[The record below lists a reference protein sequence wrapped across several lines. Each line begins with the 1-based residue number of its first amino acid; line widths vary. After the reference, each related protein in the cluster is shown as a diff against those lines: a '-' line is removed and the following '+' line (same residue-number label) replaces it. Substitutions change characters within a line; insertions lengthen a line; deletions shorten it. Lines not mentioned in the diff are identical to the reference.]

1 MNILVAPDSFKD
13 SLSASEASRIISE
26 AISAVIPSA
35 SICQIPISDGGEGLL
50 EALLTP
56 LQGNLVSVS
65 VKDPLHRTI
74 EASYGLVDQGKTA
87 IIEMATASGLEL
99 LLIEERNPLITS
111 TYGTG
116 ELIKDALDK
125 GCTKIII
132 GLGGSAT
139 NDGGMGMIKALGGLF
154 LDQNQQEI
162 EEGGGALNTLYSIDL
177 SGLDERLQQ
186 VEIICACDVSNPL
199 TGPSG
204 ASYVYAKQKGASE
217 DMLTVLDSNLNKY
230 ATVVKKTLK
239 KDLKYIPGTGAAGG
253 TAMSLLAFL
262 DATLTPGINLITE
275 LLQLEKHMKEAQ
287 LVVTGEGRI
296 DAQTL
301 HGKTIMGIAS
311 LAKKHSVPV
320 LVFTG
325 SIGQGISEIYDQG
338 VTAIFSIVNKPM
350 SLETAIKNAT
360 QLLHASVT
368 NVFTSL
374 KTQL

>member
-26 AISAVIPSA
+26 AISALIPSA
-35 SICQIPISDGGEGLL
+35 SIRQIPISDGGEGLL

-56 LQGNLVSVS
+56 LQGTLVSVS

-99 LLIEERNPLITS
+99 LSIEERNPLITS

-116 ELIKDALDK
+116 ELIKNALDK

-139 NDGGMGMIKALGGLF
+139 NDGGIGMIKALGGLF
-154 LDQNQQEI
+154 LDQYNQEI
-162 EEGGGALNTLYSIDL
+162 PDGGAALSTLHSIDL
-177 SGLDERLQQ
+177 SGLDKRLQQ
-186 VEIICACDVSNPL
+186 VAIVCACDVDNPL

-204 ASYVYAKQKGASE
+204 ASYVYAKQKGAS
-217 DMLTVLDSNLNKY
+217 DNMLAVLDSNLSNY
-230 ATVVKKTLK
+230 ATVIKATLN
-239 KDLKYIPGTGAAGG
+239 KDLEHISGTGAAGG
-253 TAMSLLAFL
+253 TAMGLLAFL
-262 DATLTPGINLITE
+262 DATLTPGIALITE
-275 LLQLEKHMKEAQ
+275 LLNLEKHIKEAQ
-287 LVVTGEGRI
+287 LVVTGEGKI
-296 DAQTL
+296 DIQTL

-311 LAKKHSVPV
+311 LAKKHSIPV

-325 SIGQGISEIYDQG
+325 SIGHGISEIYDQG
-338 VTAIFSIVNKPM
+338 VTAIFSIVSEPM
-350 SLETAIKNAT
+350 SLETAIKNASE
-360 QLLHASVT
+360 LLKTSVT

-374 KTQL
+374 NTQI

>member
-1 MNILVAPDSFKD
+1 M
-13 SLSASEASRIISE
+13 
-26 AISAVIPSA
+26 
-35 SICQIPISDGGEGLL
+35 
-50 EALLTP
+50 EALITP
-56 LQGNLVSVS
+56 LQGTLVSVS

-99 LLIEERNPLITS
+99 LSIEERNPLITS

-177 SGLDERLQQ
+177 SGLDKRLQH
-186 VEIICACDVSNPL
+186 VKIICACDVSNPL

-204 ASYVYAKQKGASE
+204 ASYIYAKQKGASE
-217 DMLTVLDSNLNKY
+217 DMLTILDSNLNKY

-253 TAMSLLAFL
+253 TAMGLLAFL
-262 DATLTPGINLITE
+262 DATLTPGITLITE
-275 LLQLEKHMKEAQ
+275 LLQLEKYMKEAQ

-360 QLLHASVT
+360 QLLHTSVT

-374 KTQL
+374 NTQV

>member
-35 SICQIPISDGGEGLL
+35 SIRQIPISDGGEGLL
-50 EALLTP
+50 EALLKP
-56 LQGNLVSVS
+56 LQGTLVSVS

-99 LLIEERNPLITS
+99 LSVEERNPLITS

-116 ELIKDALDK
+116 ELIKNALDK

-139 NDGGMGMIKALGGLF
+139 NDGGIGMIKALGGLF
-154 LDQNQQEI
+154 LDQYNQEI
-162 EEGGGALNTLYSIDL
+162 ADGGGALSTLHSIDL
-177 SGLDERLQQ
+177 SGLDKRLQQ
-186 VEIICACDVSNPL
+186 VAIVCACDVDNPL

-204 ASYVYAKQKGASE
+204 ASYVYAKQKGAS
-217 DMLTVLDSNLNKY
+217 DNMLAVLDSNLSNY
-230 ATVVKKTLK
+230 ATVIKATLN
-239 KDLKYIPGTGAAGG
+239 KDLEHISGTGAAGG
-253 TAMSLLAFL
+253 TALGLLAFL
-262 DATLTPGINLITE
+262 DATLTPGIALITE
-275 LLQLEKHMKEAQ
+275 LLHLEKHIKEAQ
-287 LVVTGEGRI
+287 LVVTGEGKI
-296 DAQTL
+296 DIQTL

-311 LAKKHSVPV
+311 LAKKHSIPV

-325 SIGQGISEIYDQG
+325 SIGHGISEIYDQG
-338 VTAIFSIVNKPM
+338 VTAIFSIVSEPM
-350 SLETAIKNAT
+350 SLETAIKNAAV
-360 QLLHASVT
+360 LLQTSVT

-374 KTQL
+374 NTQI

>member
-13 SLSASEASRIISE
+13 SLSASEVSRIISE

-35 SICQIPISDGGEGLL
+35 SIRKIPISDGGEGLL

-56 LQGNLVSVS
+56 LQGTLVSVS

-99 LLIEERNPLITS
+99 LSIEERNPLITS

-116 ELIKDALDK
+116 ELIKNALDK

-139 NDGGMGMIKALGGLF
+139 NDGGIGMIKALGGLF
-154 LDQNQQEI
+154 LDQYNQEI
-162 EEGGGALNTLYSIDL
+162 PDGGAALSTLHSIDL
-177 SGLDERLQQ
+177 SGLDKRLQQ
-186 VEIICACDVSNPL
+186 VAIVCACDVDNPL

-204 ASYVYAKQKGASE
+204 ASYVYAKQKGAS
-217 DMLTVLDSNLNKY
+217 DNMLAVLDSNLSNY
-230 ATVVKKTLK
+230 ATVIKATLN
-239 KDLKYIPGTGAAGG
+239 KDLEHISGTGAAGG
-253 TAMSLLAFL
+253 TAMGLLAFL
-262 DATLTPGINLITE
+262 DATLTPGIALITE
-275 LLQLEKHMKEAQ
+275 LLHLEKHIKEVQ
-287 LVVTGEGRI
+287 LVVTGEGKI
-296 DAQTL
+296 DIQTL

-311 LAKKHSVPV
+311 LAKKHSIPV

-325 SIGQGISEIYDQG
+325 SIGHGISEIYDQG
-338 VTAIFSIVNKPM
+338 VTAIFSIVSEPM
-350 SLETAIKNAT
+350 SLETAIKNASE
-360 QLLHASVT
+360 LLKTSVT

-374 KTQL
+374 NTQI

>member
-26 AISAVIPSA
+26 AISALIPSA
-35 SICQIPISDGGEGLL
+35 SIRQIPISDGGEGLL
-50 EALLTP
+50 EALITP

-99 LLIEERNPLITS
+99 LSIEERNPLITS

-116 ELIKDALDK
+116 ELIKNALDK

-139 NDGGMGMIKALGGLF
+139 NDGGIGMIKALGGLF
-154 LDQNQQEI
+154 LDQYNQEI
-162 EEGGGALNTLYSIDL
+162 PDGGGALSTLHSIDL
-177 SGLDERLQQ
+177 SGLDKRLQQ
-186 VEIICACDVSNPL
+186 VAIVCACDVDNPL

-204 ASYVYAKQKGASE
+204 ASYVYAKQKGAS
-217 DMLTVLDSNLNKY
+217 DNMLAVLDSNLSNY
-230 ATVVKKTLK
+230 ATVIKATLN
-239 KDLKYIPGTGAAGG
+239 KDLEHISGTGAAGG
-253 TAMSLLAFL
+253 TAMGLLAFL
-262 DATLTPGINLITE
+262 DATLTPGIALITE
-275 LLQLEKHMKEAQ
+275 LLHLEKHIKEAQ
-287 LVVTGEGRI
+287 LVVTGEGKI
-296 DAQTL
+296 DIQTL

-311 LAKKHSVPV
+311 LAKKHSIPV

-325 SIGQGISEIYDQG
+325 SIGHGISEIYDQG
-338 VTAIFSIVNKPM
+338 VTAIFSIVSEPM
-350 SLETAIKNAT
+350 SLETAIKNAAEYLKT
-360 QLLHASVT
+360 SVT
-368 NVFTSL
+368 NVFSSL
-374 KTQL
+374 NTQI

>member
-13 SLSASEASRIISE
+13 SLSASEVSRIISE

-35 SICQIPISDGGEGLL
+35 SIRKIPISDGGEGLL

-56 LQGNLVSVS
+56 LQGTLVSVS

-99 LLIEERNPLITS
+99 LSIEERNPLITS

-116 ELIKDALDK
+116 ELIKNALDK

-139 NDGGMGMIKALGGLF
+139 NDGGIGMIKALGGLF
-154 LDQNQQEI
+154 LDQYNQEI
-162 EEGGGALNTLYSIDL
+162 PDGGAALSTLHSIDL
-177 SGLDERLQQ
+177 SGLDKRLQQ
-186 VEIICACDVSNPL
+186 VAIVCACDVDNPL

-204 ASYVYAKQKGASE
+204 ASYVYAKQKGAS
-217 DMLTVLDSNLNKY
+217 DNMLAVLDSNLSNY
-230 ATVVKKTLK
+230 ATVIKATLN
-239 KDLKYIPGTGAAGG
+239 KDLEHISGTGAAGG
-253 TAMSLLAFL
+253 TAMGLLAFL
-262 DATLTPGINLITE
+262 DATLTPGIALITE
-275 LLQLEKHMKEAQ
+275 LLNLEKHIKEAQ
-287 LVVTGEGRI
+287 LVVTGEGKI
-296 DAQTL
+296 DIQTL

-311 LAKKHSVPV
+311 LAKKHSIPV

-325 SIGQGISEIYDQG
+325 SIGHGISEIYDQG

-350 SLETAIKNAT
+350 SLETAIKNASE
-360 QLLHASVT
+360 LLKTSVT

-374 KTQL
+374 NTQI

>member
-13 SLSASEASRIISE
+13 SLSASEVSRIISE

-35 SICQIPISDGGEGLL
+35 SIRKIPISDGGEGLL

-56 LQGNLVSVS
+56 LQGTLVSVS

-99 LLIEERNPLITS
+99 LSIEERNPLITS

-116 ELIKDALDK
+116 ELIKNALDK

-139 NDGGMGMIKALGGLF
+139 NDGGIGMIKALGGLF
-154 LDQNQQEI
+154 LDQYNQEI
-162 EEGGGALNTLYSIDL
+162 PDGGGALSTLHSIDL
-177 SGLDERLQQ
+177 SGLDKRLQQ
-186 VEIICACDVSNPL
+186 VAIVCACDVDNPL

-204 ASYVYAKQKGASE
+204 ASYVYVKQKGAS
-217 DMLTVLDSNLNKY
+217 DNMLAVLDSNLSNY
-230 ATVVKKTLK
+230 ATVIKATLN
-239 KDLKYIPGTGAAGG
+239 KDLEHISGTGAAGG
-253 TAMSLLAFL
+253 TAMGLLAFL
-262 DATLTPGINLITE
+262 DATLTPGIALITE
-275 LLQLEKHMKEAQ
+275 LLHLEKHIKEAQ
-287 LVVTGEGRI
+287 LVVTGEGKI

-325 SIGQGISEIYDQG
+325 SIGHGISEIYDQG

-374 KTQL
+374 NTKL

>member
-13 SLSASEASRIISE
+13 SLSASEVSRIISE

-35 SICQIPISDGGEGLL
+35 SIRQIPISDGGEGLL
-50 EALLTP
+50 EALLKP
-56 LQGNLVSVS
+56 LQGTLVSVS

-99 LLIEERNPLITS
+99 LSVEERNPLITS

-116 ELIKDALDK
+116 ELIKNALDK

-139 NDGGMGMIKALGGLF
+139 NDGGIGMIKALGGLF
-154 LDQNQQEI
+154 LDQYNQEI
-162 EEGGGALNTLYSIDL
+162 ADGGGALSTLHSIDL
-177 SGLDERLQQ
+177 SGLDKRLQQ
-186 VEIICACDVSNPL
+186 VAIVCACDVDNPL

-204 ASYVYAKQKGASE
+204 ASYVYAKQKGAS
-217 DMLTVLDSNLNKY
+217 DNMLAVLDSNLSNY
-230 ATVVKKTLK
+230 ATVIKATLN
-239 KDLKYIPGTGAAGG
+239 KDLEHISGTGAAGG
-253 TAMSLLAFL
+253 TALGLLAFL
-262 DATLTPGINLITE
+262 DATLTPGIALITE
-275 LLQLEKHMKEAQ
+275 LLHLEKHIKEAQ
-287 LVVTGEGRI
+287 LVVTGEGKI
-296 DAQTL
+296 DIQTL

-311 LAKKHSVPV
+311 FAKKHSIPV

-325 SIGQGISEIYDQG
+325 SIGHGISEIYDQG
-338 VTAIFSIVNKPM
+338 VTAIFSIVSEPM
-350 SLETAIKNAT
+350 SLETAIKNAAE
-360 QLLHASVT
+360 LLQTSVT

-374 KTQL
+374 NTQI

>member
-13 SLSASEASRIISE
+13 SLSAHEVSRIISK
-26 AISAVIPSA
+26 AISEVIPDA
-35 SICQIPISDGGEGLL
+35 TIRQIPISDGGEGLL
-50 EALLTP
+50 KALVTP
-56 LQGNLVSVS
+56 LQGTLVSLT

-74 EASYGLVDQGKTA
+74 EASYGLIDQGQTA
-87 IIEMATASGLEL
+87 IIEMAKASGLEL
-99 LLIEERNPLITS
+99 LSIEERNPLITS

-116 ELIKDALDK
+116 QLIKDALDK

-154 LDQNQQEI
+154 LDQHQQEI
-162 EEGGGALNTLYSIDL
+162 EEGGRALNTLYSIDL
-177 SGLDERLQQ
+177 SGLDKRLQH

-199 TGPSG
+199 TGPYG
-204 ASYVYAKQKGASE
+204 ASYVYAKQKGAS
-217 DMLTVLDSNLNKY
+217 DNMLPILDSNLSNY
-230 ATVVKKTLK
+230 AAVIKASLK
-239 KDLKYIPGTGAAGG
+239 KDLKHVPGTGAAGG
-253 TAMSLLAFL
+253 TAIGLLAFL
-262 DATLTPGINLITE
+262 DATLTPGITLITE
-275 LLQLEKHMKEAQ
+275 LLQLEKHIKEAQ

-311 LAKKHSVPV
+311 LAKKNSVPV

-325 SIGQGISEIYDQG
+325 SIGPGISEIYDRG

-350 SLETAIKNAT
+350 SLETAIKNAA
-360 QLLHASVT
+360 QLLEASVT
-368 NVFTSL
+368 HVFSSL
-374 KTQL
+374 NTQR

>member
-13 SLSASEASRIISE
+13 SLSASEVSRIISE

-35 SICQIPISDGGEGLL
+35 SIRKIPISDGGEGLL

-56 LQGNLVSVS
+56 LQGTLVSVS

-99 LLIEERNPLITS
+99 LSIEERNPLITS

-116 ELIKDALDK
+116 ELIKNALDK

-139 NDGGMGMIKALGGLF
+139 NDGGIGMIKALGGLF
-154 LDQNQQEI
+154 LDQYNQEI
-162 EEGGGALNTLYSIDL
+162 PDGGAALSTLHSIDL
-177 SGLDERLQQ
+177 SGLDKRLQQ
-186 VEIICACDVSNPL
+186 VTIVCACDVDNPL

-204 ASYVYAKQKGASE
+204 ASYVYAKQKGAS
-217 DMLTVLDSNLNKY
+217 DNMLAVLDSNLSNY
-230 ATVVKKTLK
+230 ATVIKATLN
-239 KDLKYIPGTGAAGG
+239 KDLEHISGTGAAGG
-253 TAMSLLAFL
+253 TAMGLLAFL
-262 DATLTPGINLITE
+262 DATLTPGIALITE
-275 LLQLEKHMKEAQ
+275 LLNLEKHIKEAQ
-287 LVVTGEGRI
+287 LVVTGEGKI
-296 DAQTL
+296 DIQTL

-311 LAKKHSVPV
+311 LAKKHSIPV

-325 SIGQGISEIYDQG
+325 SIGHGISEIYDQG
-338 VTAIFSIVNKPM
+338 VTAIFSIVSEPM
-350 SLETAIKNAT
+350 SLETAIKNASE
-360 QLLHASVT
+360 LLKTSVT

-374 KTQL
+374 NTQI

>member
-26 AISAVIPSA
+26 AISALIPSA
-35 SICQIPISDGGEGLL
+35 SIRQIPISDGGEGLL

-56 LQGNLVSVS
+56 LQGTLVSVS

-99 LLIEERNPLITS
+99 LSIEERNPLITS

-116 ELIKDALDK
+116 ELIKNALDK

-139 NDGGMGMIKALGGLF
+139 NDGGIGMIKALGGLF
-154 LDQNQQEI
+154 LDQYNQEI
-162 EEGGGALNTLYSIDL
+162 PDGGGALSTLHSIDL
-177 SGLDERLQQ
+177 SGLDKRLQQ
-186 VEIICACDVSNPL
+186 VAIVCACDVDNPL

-204 ASYVYAKQKGASE
+204 ASYVYAKQKGAS
-217 DMLTVLDSNLNKY
+217 DNMLAVLDSNLSNY
-230 ATVVKKTLK
+230 ATVIKATLN
-239 KDLKYIPGTGAAGG
+239 KDLEHISGTGAAGG
-253 TAMSLLAFL
+253 TAMGLLAFL
-262 DATLTPGINLITE
+262 DATLTPGIALITE
-275 LLQLEKHMKEAQ
+275 LLHLEKHIKEAQ
-287 LVVTGEGRI
+287 LVVTGEGKI
-296 DAQTL
+296 DIQTL

-311 LAKKHSVPV
+311 LAKKHSIPV

-325 SIGQGISEIYDQG
+325 SIGHGISEIYDQG
-338 VTAIFSIVNKPM
+338 VTAIFSIVSEPM
-350 SLETAIKNAT
+350 SLETAIKNAAEYLKT
-360 QLLHASVT
+360 SVT
-368 NVFTSL
+368 NVFSSL
-374 KTQL
+374 NTQI

>member
-13 SLSASEASRIISE
+13 SLSASEVSRIISE

-35 SICQIPISDGGEGLL
+35 SIRKIPISDGGEGLL

-56 LQGNLVSVS
+56 LQGTLVSVS
-65 VKDPLHRTI
+65 VKDPLYRTI

-99 LLIEERNPLITS
+99 LSIEERNPLITS

-116 ELIKDALDK
+116 ELIKNALDK

-139 NDGGMGMIKALGGLF
+139 NDGGIGMIKALGGLF
-154 LDQNQQEI
+154 LDQYNQEI
-162 EEGGGALNTLYSIDL
+162 PDGGAALSTLHSIDL
-177 SGLDERLQQ
+177 SGLDKRLQQ
-186 VEIICACDVSNPL
+186 VAIVCACDVDNPL

-204 ASYVYAKQKGASE
+204 ASYVYAKQKGAS
-217 DMLTVLDSNLNKY
+217 DNMLAVLDSNLSNY
-230 ATVVKKTLK
+230 ATVIKATLN
-239 KDLKYIPGTGAAGG
+239 KDLEHISGTGAAGG
-253 TAMSLLAFL
+253 TAMGLLAFL
-262 DATLTPGINLITE
+262 DATLTPGIALITE
-275 LLQLEKHMKEAQ
+275 LLHLEKHIKEAQ
-287 LVVTGEGRI
+287 LVVTGEGKI
-296 DAQTL
+296 DIQTL

-311 LAKKHSVPV
+311 LAKKHSIPV

-325 SIGQGISEIYDQG
+325 SIGHGISEIYDQG
-338 VTAIFSIVNKPM
+338 VTAIFSIVSEPM
-350 SLETAIKNAT
+350 SLETAIKNASE
-360 QLLHASVT
+360 LLKTSVT

-374 KTQL
+374 NTQI

>member
-13 SLSASEASRIISE
+13 SLSASEVSRIISE
-26 AISAVIPSA
+26 AISDVIPSA
-35 SICQIPISDGGEGLL
+35 SIRKIPISDGGEGLL

-56 LQGNLVSVS
+56 LQGTLVSVS

-99 LLIEERNPLITS
+99 LSIEERNPLITS

-116 ELIKDALDK
+116 ELIKNALDK

-139 NDGGMGMIKALGGLF
+139 NDGGIGMIKALGGLF
-154 LDQNQQEI
+154 LDQYNQEI
-162 EEGGGALNTLYSIDL
+162 PDGGAALSTLHSIDL
-177 SGLDERLQQ
+177 SGLDKRLQQ
-186 VEIICACDVSNPL
+186 VTIVCACDVDNPL

-204 ASYVYAKQKGASE
+204 ASYVYAKQKGAS
-217 DMLTVLDSNLNKY
+217 DNMLAVLDSNLSNY
-230 ATVVKKTLK
+230 ATVIKATLN
-239 KDLKYIPGTGAAGG
+239 KDLEHISGTGAAGG
-253 TAMSLLAFL
+253 TAMGLLAFL
-262 DATLTPGINLITE
+262 DATLTPGIALITE
-275 LLQLEKHMKEAQ
+275 LLHLEKHIKEAQ
-287 LVVTGEGRI
+287 LVVTGEGKI
-296 DAQTL
+296 DIQTL

-311 LAKKHSVPV
+311 LAKKHSIPV

-325 SIGQGISEIYDQG
+325 SIGHGISEIYDQG
-338 VTAIFSIVNKPM
+338 VTAIFSIVSEPM
-350 SLETAIKNAT
+350 SLETAIKNASE
-360 QLLHASVT
+360 LLKTSVT

-374 KTQL
+374 NTQI

>member
-13 SLSASEASRIISE
+13 SLSASEVSRIISE

-35 SICQIPISDGGEGLL
+35 SIRKIPISDGGEGLL

-56 LQGNLVSVS
+56 LQGTLVSVS

-99 LLIEERNPLITS
+99 LSIEERNPLITS

-116 ELIKDALDK
+116 ELIKNALDK

-139 NDGGMGMIKALGGLF
+139 NDGGIGMIKALGGLF
-154 LDQNQQEI
+154 LDQYNQEI
-162 EEGGGALNTLYSIDL
+162 ADGGGALSTLHSIDL
-177 SGLDERLQQ
+177 SGLDKRLQQ
-186 VEIICACDVSNPL
+186 VAIVCACDVDNPL

-204 ASYVYAKQKGASE
+204 ASYVYAKQKGAS
-217 DMLTVLDSNLNKY
+217 DNMLAVLDSNLSNY
-230 ATVVKKTLK
+230 ATVIKATLN
-239 KDLKYIPGTGAAGG
+239 KDLEHISGTGAAGG
-253 TAMSLLAFL
+253 TAMGLLAFL
-262 DATLTPGINLITE
+262 DATLTPGIALITE
-275 LLQLEKHMKEAQ
+275 LLNLEKHIKEAQ
-287 LVVTGEGRI
+287 LVVTGEGKI
-296 DAQTL
+296 DIQTL

-311 LAKKHSVPV
+311 LAKKHSIPV

-325 SIGQGISEIYDQG
+325 SIGHGISEIYDQG
-338 VTAIFSIVNKPM
+338 VTAIFSIVSEPM
-350 SLETAIKNAT
+350 SLETAIKNASE
-360 QLLHASVT
+360 LLKTSVT

-374 KTQL
+374 NTQI

>member
-26 AISAVIPSA
+26 AISALIPSA

-177 SGLDERLQQ
+177 SGLDKRLQH
-186 VEIICACDVSNPL
+186 VKIICACDVSNPL

-204 ASYVYAKQKGASE
+204 ASYIYAKQKGASE

-239 KDLKYIPGTGAAGG
+239 KDLKHIPGTGAAGG

-325 SIGQGISEIYDQG
+325 SIGQGISEIYNQG

-360 QLLHASVT
+360 QLLHTSVT
-368 NVFTSL
+368 NVFTNL

>member
-26 AISAVIPSA
+26 AISALIPSA
-35 SICQIPISDGGEGLL
+35 SIRQIPISDGGEGLL

-56 LQGNLVSVS
+56 LQGTLVSVS

-99 LLIEERNPLITS
+99 LSIEERNPLITS

-154 LDQNQQEI
+154 LDQHQQEI

-177 SGLDERLQQ
+177 SGLDKRLQH

-199 TGPSG
+199 TGTSG

-217 DMLTVLDSNLNKY
+217 DMLVVLDSNLSNY
-230 ATVVKKTLK
+230 AAVIKASLN
-239 KDLKYIPGTGAAGG
+239 KDLEHIPGTGAAGG
-253 TAMSLLAFL
+253 TAMGLLAFL
-262 DATLTPGINLITE
+262 DATLAPGIDLITE
-275 LLQLEKHMKEAQ
+275 LLHLEKHIKETQ
-287 LVVTGEGRI
+287 LVVTGEGKI

-374 KTQL
+374 NTQL

>member
-13 SLSASEASRIISE
+13 SLSASEVSRIISE

-35 SICQIPISDGGEGLL
+35 SIRQIPISDGGEGLL
-50 EALLTP
+50 EALLKP
-56 LQGNLVSVS
+56 LQGTLVSVS

-99 LLIEERNPLITS
+99 LSVEERNPLITS

-116 ELIKDALDK
+116 ELIKNALDK

-139 NDGGMGMIKALGGLF
+139 NDGGIGMIKALGGLF
-154 LDQNQQEI
+154 LDQYNQEI
-162 EEGGGALNTLYSIDL
+162 ADGGGALSTLHSIDL
-177 SGLDERLQQ
+177 SGLDKRLQQ
-186 VEIICACDVSNPL
+186 VAIVCACDVDNPL

-204 ASYVYAKQKGASE
+204 ASYVYAKQKGAS
-217 DMLTVLDSNLNKY
+217 DNMLAVLDSNLSNY
-230 ATVVKKTLK
+230 ATVIKATLN
-239 KDLKYIPGTGAAGG
+239 KDLEHISGTGAAGG
-253 TAMSLLAFL
+253 TALGLLAFL
-262 DATLTPGINLITE
+262 DATLTPGIALITE
-275 LLQLEKHMKEAQ
+275 LLHLEKHIKEAQ
-287 LVVTGEGRI
+287 LVVTGEGKI
-296 DAQTL
+296 DIQTL

-311 LAKKHSVPV
+311 LAKKHSIPV

-325 SIGQGISEIYDQG
+325 SIGHGISEIYDQG
-338 VTAIFSIVNKPM
+338 VTAIFSIVSEPM
-350 SLETAIKNAT
+350 SLETAIKNAAE
-360 QLLHASVT
+360 LLQTSVT

-374 KTQL
+374 NTQI

>member
-13 SLSASEASRIISE
+13 SLSASEVSRIISE
-26 AISAVIPSA
+26 AISDVIPSA
-35 SICQIPISDGGEGLL
+35 SIRKIPISDGGEGLL

-56 LQGNLVSVS
+56 LQGTLVSVS

-99 LLIEERNPLITS
+99 LSIEERNPLITS

-116 ELIKDALDK
+116 ELIKNALDK

-139 NDGGMGMIKALGGLF
+139 NDGGIGMIKALGGLF
-154 LDQNQQEI
+154 LDQYNQEI
-162 EEGGGALNTLYSIDL
+162 PDGGAALSTLHSIDL
-177 SGLDERLQQ
+177 SGLDKRLQQ
-186 VEIICACDVSNPL
+186 VAIVCACDVDNPL

-204 ASYVYAKQKGASE
+204 ASYVYAKQKGAS
-217 DMLTVLDSNLNKY
+217 DNMLAVLDSNLSNY
-230 ATVVKKTLK
+230 ATVIKATLN
-239 KDLKYIPGTGAAGG
+239 KDLEHISGTGAAGG
-253 TAMSLLAFL
+253 TAMGLLAFL
-262 DATLTPGINLITE
+262 DATLTPGIALITE
-275 LLQLEKHMKEAQ
+275 LLNLEKHIKEAQ
-287 LVVTGEGRI
+287 LVVTGEGKI
-296 DAQTL
+296 DIQTL

-311 LAKKHSVPV
+311 LAKKHSIPV

-325 SIGQGISEIYDQG
+325 SIGHGISEIYDQG
-338 VTAIFSIVNKPM
+338 VTAIFSIVSEPM
-350 SLETAIKNAT
+350 SLETAIKNASE
-360 QLLHASVT
+360 LLKTSVT

-374 KTQL
+374 NTQI